1 MAVTGLRSS
10 TSPAD
15 LLRACLEAL
24 AYQLGAVYD
33 QLNTTLEQQE
43 IVPMLIGSGGAMLSS
58 PVLQAIIAATL
69 NTPIYPL
76 LEREASAR
84 GAALLALEA
93 LGIVPDVTRVP
104 VELAA
109 PVLPEEAHLAIY
121 KQAAERQRRLYR
133 LLLGR

>member
-1 MAVTGLRSS
+1 
-10 TSPAD
+10 
-15 LLRACLEAL
+15 
-24 AYQLGAVYD
+24 
-33 QLNTTLEQQE
+33 
-43 IVPMLIGSGGAMLSS
+43 MLSS

-104 VELAA
+104 VDLAA
-109 PVLPEEAHLAIY
+109 PVLPEEAHFAIY